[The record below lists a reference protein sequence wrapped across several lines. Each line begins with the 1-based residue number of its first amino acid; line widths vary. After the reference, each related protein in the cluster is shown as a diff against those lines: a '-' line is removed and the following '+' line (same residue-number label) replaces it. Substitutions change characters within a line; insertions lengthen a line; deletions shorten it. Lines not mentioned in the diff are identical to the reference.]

1 MFGDKA
7 LELVRELKR
16 AMDGA
21 LPPYNVSLHFDRKW
35 REIELT
41 NFNSKS
47 QLNFIVLG
55 RCCAAG
61 IGRNESAF

>member
-35 REIELT
+35 REIERTVFLT
-41 NFNSKS
+41 NFQFQITAVFYCRRKM
-47 QLNFIVLG
+47 L
-55 RCCAAG
+55 
-61 IGRNESAF
+61 